1 MTTQKL
7 ERNPT
12 FSKSRVSESLNS
24 QLSTKIM
31 TSIDLPSLASL
42 EFIAYINDAGELPV
56 EFQGSIGIYAI
67 FDRERILQFV
77 GYSRDIYLSLK
88 QHLVRQPD
96 ACYWLKATTI
106 DKPNR
111 TFLEGVQAAW
121 IDENGSVPNGNG
133 DDSKTWVDAI
143 ETNHAMTDL
152 ERASFEDLDG
162 VAQTKLLKQVAR
174 RVEET
179 IFTKLKERGVQT
191 EIRFNPKLKEQG
203 LLDLK

>member
-1 MTTQKL
+1 
-7 ERNPT
+7 
-12 FSKSRVSESLNS
+12 
-24 QLSTKIM
+24 M

-42 EFIAYINDAGELPV
+42 EFLAYINDTGELPV
-56 EFQGSIGIYAI
+56 ELQGSIGIYAI
-67 FDRERILQFV
+67 FDRERVLQFV

-121 IDENGSVPNGNG
+121 IAENGSVPIGNG
-133 DDSKTWVDAI
+133 AESKTWLDPI
-143 ETNHAMTDL
+143 DTNHAMTDL

-162 VAQTKLLKQVAR
+162 VTQTKLLKQVAR

-179 IFTKLKERGVQT
+179 ILTKLRERGVQT

>member
-1 MTTQKL
+1 
-7 ERNPT
+7 
-12 FSKSRVSESLNS
+12 
-24 QLSTKIM
+24 M

-42 EFIAYINDAGELPV
+42 EFLVYINDAGELPV

-67 FDRERILQFV
+67 FDRERVLQLV

-96 ACYWLKATTI
+96 DCYWLKATTI

-121 IDENGSVPNGNG
+121 IAENGAIPMGNG
-133 DDSKTWVDAI
+133 EASQTWLDPI

-162 VAQTKLLKQVAR
+162 VAQIKLLKQVAR

-179 IFTKLKERGVQT
+179 ISTKLKERGVQT

>member
-1 MTTQKL
+1 
-7 ERNPT
+7 
-12 FSKSRVSESLNS
+12 
-24 QLSTKIM
+24 M

-42 EFIAYINDAGELPV
+42 EFIAYIDRVGELPV
-56 EFQGSIGIYAI
+56 EFQGSIGIYAV
-67 FDRERILQFV
+67 FDRERVLQFV
-77 GYSRDIYLSLK
+77 GYSRDVYLSLK

-96 ACYWLKATTI
+96 HCYWLKATTI

-121 IDENGSVPNGNG
+121 IGENGSVPGGNG
-133 DDSKTWVDAI
+133 EDSQTWLDPI
-143 ETNHAMTDL
+143 DTNHAMTDS

-162 VAQTKLLKQVAR
+162 IAQIKLLKQVAR

-179 IFTKLKERGVQT
+179 ILIKLKERGVQT